1 MSLRVYAYANCDT
14 CRKALKFL
22 AAQKVAHEVIPIREQ
37 PPTVAELR
45 KMLGYVGGD
54 LRKLF
59 NTAGQDYRALD
70 MKTRLPKLSE
80 DEALTLL
87 ASNGNLVKRPFALAK
102 KAGVVGFREEEWEK
116 LIAEA

>member
-22 AAQKVAHEVIPIREQ
+22 AAKKVAAEVIPIREQ

-45 KMLGYVGGD
+45 KMLGYVDGD

-59 NTAGQDYRALD
+59 NTAGQDYRALE
-70 MKTRLPKLSE
+70 MKTKLPKLSV
-80 DEALTLL
+80 DEALKLL
-87 ASNGNLVKRPFALAK
+87 ASNGNLVKRPFALTAK
-102 KAGVVGFREEEWEK
+102 SGVVGFRQEEWEQ
-116 LIAEA
+116 LLEEV